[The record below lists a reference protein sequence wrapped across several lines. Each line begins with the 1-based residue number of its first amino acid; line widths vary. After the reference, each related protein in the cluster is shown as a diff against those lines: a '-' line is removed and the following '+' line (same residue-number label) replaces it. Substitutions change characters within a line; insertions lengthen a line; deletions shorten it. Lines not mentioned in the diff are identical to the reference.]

1 VEERGDGVKECWSA
15 RVMEQK
21 GAGLSCTRVPTREPH
36 HAVVTEEEGAGRAVW
51 IERALLA
58 ADRRPQVLVRFAPL
72 KYLYKGSDI
81 TIHA

>member
-1 VEERGDGVKECWSA
+1 VLSA

-21 GAGLSCTRVPTREPH
+21 GAGLSCTRVPTRKPH

-58 ADRRPQVLVRFAPL
+58 ADRR
-72 KYLYKGSDI
+72 S
-81 TIHA
+81 